1 MSASE
6 PYYQDACVSLYLGDA
21 REILPDVLPDER
33 QVWLTDPPYSS
44 GGFQEAGRAGGSIGK
59 MGGATKNDTIATDT
73 LSTRGYM
80 NLMRDVLRH
89 SRHAV
94 EVGIFTDWRMWV
106 NTTDAMEYAG
116 LTMRAMIVWSKGNN
130 GIGRPW
136 RNQHELVAYGMR
148 EASSKDRVA
157 KHGNVIQ
164 CARSGN
170 ANHPT
175 EKPLELVRKIVDN
188 MGVVAARRRGPVE
201 AGCRAGHRGD
211 HRRDPDLAEGG
222 LAMAALQMARE
233 MDNPNNSATS
243 KSMCGKTLADTLATL
258 RSLAPPEAK
267 RDSID
272 DLAAARARRR
282 QDAQAQ
288 PGS

>member
-188 MGVVAARRRGPVE
+188 MGEELVVDPFVGSGTILRAAKDLGRRAIGIELDERYCEVAAQRMCQENLFG
-201 AGCRAGHRGD
+201 A
-211 HRRDPDLAEGG
+211 LA
-222 LAMAALQMARE
+222 
-233 MDNPNNSATS
+233 
-243 KSMCGKTLADTLATL
+243 
-258 RSLAPPEAK
+258 
-267 RDSID
+267 
-272 DLAAARARRR
+272 
-282 QDAQAQ
+282 
-288 PGS
+288 